1 VENIFNNLSLEIKKL
16 LITKK
21 KFKIA
26 LEKFLYTYSFYTV
39 EEYLSQSWIKYY
51 ITRSLL
57 QWYTDLRLSVLYVS
71 TLELLLI
78 SV

>member
-39 EEYLSQSWIKYY
+39 EEYLSQS
-51 ITRSLL
+51 
-57 QWYTDLRLSVLYVS
+57 
-71 TLELLLI
+71 
-78 SV
+78 